1 MNFLNCDVLIIM
13 KNSTAR
19 KVISIV
25 ANVDT

>member
-1 MNFLNCDVLIIM
+1 MNFLNCDVLKIM

-25 ANVDT
+25 VNVDT